1 MNHYEQKQEARRM
14 RLEAAA
20 DRARANAAAAFKRAD
35 LSEAATGIPFGQPIL
50 VGHHSEGRHRATL
63 RRADNAMRRSV
74 EESARAR
81 DLAARAASVGTGGI
95 SSDDPDAVDKLA
107 EKIAEAEL
115 SQAFMRDANK
125 VVRAFYKL
133 GLREAAA
140 TADWSRYLEKLRALS
155 GGAKVSELAA
165 AAMLKP
171 DCVGRIGFADYQ
183 LSNNG
188 ANIKRMKDRLEIL
201 KRNQTRETKA
211 REVNGV
217 QVIENADENRLQL
230 VFPGKPDQRTRD
242 QLKAHGFRWS
252 PMAGAWQ
259 RQLNNAAR
267 YAAECVLRT
276 VAATA

>member
-115 SQAFMRDANK
+115 SQTFMRDANK
-125 VVRAFYKL
+125 VIRAFYKA
-133 GLREAAA
+133 GLRDAGAPG
-140 TADWSRYLEKLRALS
+140 DWSRYLEKLRALP
-155 GGAKVSELAA
+155 GGAKVSDLAA

-201 KRNQTRETKA
+201 KRNQNRETKA
-211 REVNGV
+211 REVDGV

-230 VFPGKPDQRTRD
+230 IFPGKPDQGTRD
-242 QLKAHGFRWS
+242 RLKAHGFRWS

-267 YAAECVLRT
+267 YAAECVLRSSQQP
-276 VAATA
+276 